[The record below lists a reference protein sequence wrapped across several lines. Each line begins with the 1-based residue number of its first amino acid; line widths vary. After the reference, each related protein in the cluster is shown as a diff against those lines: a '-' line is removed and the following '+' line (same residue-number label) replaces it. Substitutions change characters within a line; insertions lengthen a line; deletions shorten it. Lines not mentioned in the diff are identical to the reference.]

1 MAGHEEHERAAIE
14 LLAPL
19 RGTPGLGERRVQM
32 AQVEALL
39 ALAAAIAG
47 RTRARRRDG
56 RRSRTGPPVR
66 DGGRRVPPAPPRSAV

>member
-1 MAGHEEHERAAIE
+1 MASYEEHEQAAIE

-19 RGTPGLGERRVQM
+19 RAPIAGGGRVPADYRVQM

-47 RTRARRRDG
+47 RHQRGGAAG
-56 RRSRTGPPVR
+56 QPPMPNGPA
-66 DGGRRVPPAPPRSAV
+66 GF

>member
-1 MAGHEEHERAAIE
+1 MASYEEHEQAAID

-19 RGTPGLGERRVQM
+19 RGAMGGTVQPDYRLQM

-47 RTRARRRDG
+47 RHQGDG
-56 RRSRTGPPVR
+56 APGQPPIPNGPA
-66 DGGRRVPPAPPRSAV
+66 GF

>member
-1 MAGHEEHERAAIE
+1 MASYEEHEQAAIE

-19 RGTPGLGERRVQM
+19 RGAMGGTVQPDYRLQM

-47 RTRARRRDG
+47 RHQGGGAPG
-56 RRSRTGPPVR
+56 QPPIANGPA
-66 DGGRRVPPAPPRSAV
+66 GF

>member
-1 MAGHEEHERAAIE
+1 MATYEEHERAAIE

-19 RGTPGLGERRVQM
+19 RGAMVGAAQPDYRLQM

-47 RTRARRRDG
+47 RHQE
-56 RRSRTGPPVR
+56 
-66 DGGRRVPPAPPRSAV
+66 GGMPG

>member
-1 MAGHEEHERAAIE
+1 MASYEEHEQAAID

-19 RGTPGLGERRVQM
+19 RAVAGGTVQVDYRLQM

-47 RTRARRRDG
+47 RHYGDG
-56 RRSRTGPPVR
+56 APGQPPVPN
-66 DGGRRVPPAPPRSAV
+66 GHAGF